1 MKEPRGAPV
10 VTLLLLV
17 YRNLDIRGYT
27 SYIGCYG
34 RVTNDSKGS
43 RRSCRERWLYWSG
56 LGPCSCVVGLSVV
69 R

>member
-10 VTLLLLV
+10 VTLLLV

-34 RVTNDSKGS
+34 RVTNDSKG
-43 RRSCRERWLYWSG
+43 RDAHAENAGYIG
-56 LGPCSCVVGLSVV
+56 VVWAVFLVLSASA
-69 R
+69 